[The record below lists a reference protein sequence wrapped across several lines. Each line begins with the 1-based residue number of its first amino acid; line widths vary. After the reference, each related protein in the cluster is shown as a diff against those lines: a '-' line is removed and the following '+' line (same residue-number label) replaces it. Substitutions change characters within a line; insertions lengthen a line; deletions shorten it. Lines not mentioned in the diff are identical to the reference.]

1 MGIHVARLTEVTTVY
16 LHLIKMFPLLLISL
30 TISMVVGQTPPHPTE
45 DGIACEECV
54 REMHRFGQLIHDGRE
69 AMAGYLAENYC
80 PTLGEHA
87 QDCPENLAGH
97 YPDMVN
103 AVVDRFIAG
112 EQGALHMCQSMGAC
126 RPVKIFTCEECI
138 EGMEW
143 IEAYM
148 EDPIFQAE
156 AALFLEQHWCSPE
169 RPQCIPAIQ
178 HHFIPMHVMVME
190 RFMVPTDICNNQF
203 AACNPDWTTHPHPT
217 EGPHPTH
224 PHPTHPRM

>member
-1 MGIHVARLTEVTTVY
+1 
-16 LHLIKMFPLLLISL
+16 
-30 TISMVVGQTPPHPTE
+30 
-45 DGIACEECV
+45 
-54 REMHRFGQLIHDGRE
+54 
-69 AMAGYLAENYC
+69 
-80 PTLGEHA
+80 
-87 QDCPENLAGH
+87 
-97 YPDMVN
+97 
-103 AVVDRFIAG
+103 
-112 EQGALHMCQSMGAC
+112 
-126 RPVKIFTCEECI
+126 
-138 EGMEW
+138 MEW

-148 EDPIFQAE
+148 EDPIFQVLFRHLKLKKKSLFPHGISQAE

-178 HHFIPMHVMVME
+178 HHFIPMHIMVME

>member
-1 MGIHVARLTEVTTVY
+1 MGISY

-30 TISMVVGQTPPHPTE
+30 TIS
-45 DGIACEECV
+45 
-54 REMHRFGQLIHDGRE
+54 
-69 AMAGYLAENYC
+69 MAGYLAENYC

-203 AACNPDWTTHPHPT
+203 AACNPDWTTHPHTT

>member
-1 MGIHVARLTEVTTVY
+1 MG
-16 LHLIKMFPLLLISL
+16 
-30 TISMVVGQTPPHPTE
+30 
-45 DGIACEECV
+45 
-54 REMHRFGQLIHDGRE
+54 
-69 AMAGYLAENYC
+69 
-80 PTLGEHA
+80 
-87 QDCPENLAGH
+87 
-97 YPDMVN
+97 
-103 AVVDRFIAG
+103 
-112 EQGALHMCQSMGAC
+112 
-126 RPVKIFTCEECI
+126 CI

-224 PHPTHPRM
+224 PPPTHYSSCDTYTVQPLHTNPLPPSTTTNPSLPPP